1 MKGFQ
6 AWKCQGGIVIEKD
19 SHKWNI
25 KLLHL
30 KQSQCTIVN
39 DNCNFSISNMSSEE
53 TNASSNID
61 II

>member
-6 AWKCQGGIVIEKD
+6 AWKCQGGTVIEKE

-39 DNCNFSISNMSSEE
+39 ENCEFLRYGMSSEE
-53 TNASSNID
+53 TNASMNIG